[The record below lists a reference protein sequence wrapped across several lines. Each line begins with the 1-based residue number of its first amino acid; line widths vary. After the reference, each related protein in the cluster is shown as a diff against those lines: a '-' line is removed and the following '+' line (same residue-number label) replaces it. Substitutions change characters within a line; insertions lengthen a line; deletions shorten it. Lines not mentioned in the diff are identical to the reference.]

1 MWEWN
6 LANVCVCVSAVE
18 MSRGSAGRGGVGY
31 VTLYIVHKTQIGGSL
46 NIMAAC
52 QHFVIFSV
60 CLPIELVSPMSEA
73 ARLLN
78 QIGNAIRYEGRG
90 VVGRGGAV
98 WLELELRWV
107 DWWSMPNINNNSIN
121 VIWVRQPSLSESL

>member
-73 ARLLN
+73 ERLLN
-78 QIGNAIRYEGRG
+78 QIGNAIRYEG
-90 VVGRGGAV
+90 
-98 WLELELRWV
+98 
-107 DWWSMPNINNNSIN
+107 
-121 VIWVRQPSLSESL
+121 